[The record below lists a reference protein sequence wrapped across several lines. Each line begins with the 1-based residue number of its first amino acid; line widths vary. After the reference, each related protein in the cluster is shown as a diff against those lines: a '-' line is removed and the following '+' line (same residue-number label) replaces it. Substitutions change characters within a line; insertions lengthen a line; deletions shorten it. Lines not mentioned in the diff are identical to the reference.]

1 MAARVPNAEYLWGA
15 CVAVVRDELP
25 DGAGKTWL
33 EAARA
38 LALDERRLIL
48 AVPSAVAKERIESR
62 YLRFVE
68 DILSELA
75 GEPHQIVL
83 EVHPELAS
91 AAGDTE
97 ELAAVAAGF
106 DRGRPPAVSSA
117 SGRPGGGSGGA
128 GGSGGGGSGG
138 PGGGSG
144 GPTEP
149 RGSTSGPVPGGA
161 GATRSTGSSVGSTT
175 VTRGGGARAGG
186 GNDDFGSLGEIDLNP
201 NYTFDDFVIGESNRF
216 AAAAALAVAEQPAT
230 SYNPLFIYGDAGLG
244 KTHLLHAIGHYVRSN
259 YPGMCV
265 RYVSTEHFLNDFIDA
280 IRTNSQGAF
289 KLRYRRCDVLLVDD
303 VQLIENKATTQEE
316 FFHTFD
322 YLHSAGRQIVI
333 SSDRPPKAM
342 ATLED
347 RLRSRF
353 GWGLIT
359 DVQPPHLETRLA
371 ILRKKADGEAS
382 KAPDD
387 VLTYIAT
394 HITNNIRELEGALN
408 RVLAFSNLNRIPL
421 TLEMAES
428 VLGDLITAK
437 APRQITA
444 KVVIEATA
452 DMFGLTIDELCG
464 KSRSRPLVTARQ
476 VAMYV
481 LREMTDFS
489 YPAIGRAFGDRDHT
503 TVMHAVS
510 KISDLMRERRT
521 IYEQVTELMHRIRT
535 AGT

>member
-1 MAARVPNAEYLWGA
+1 VLRN
-15 CVAVVRDELP
+15 ELP

-33 EAARA
+33 EAARP
-38 LALDERRLIL
+38 LALEDRRLIL
-48 AVPSAVAKERIESR
+48 AVPSPAAKERIESR

-68 DILSELA
+68 DILTELA
-75 GEPHQIVL
+75 GEPHQILL
-83 EVHPELAS
+83 EIHPELAR
-91 AAGDTE
+91 ATGDD
-97 ELAAVAAGF
+97 ELAPVAVGVSAPVASLAG
-106 DRGRPPAVSSA
+106 S
-117 SGRPGGGSGGA
+117 
-128 GGSGGGGSGG
+128 GGGSGG
-138 PGGGSG
+138 PGGSGSSGSGSGSGSGSAGGGSAPGGGHGSGHGGSG
-144 GPTEP
+144 GGHG
-149 RGSTSGPVPGGA
+149 GSGSGSGG
-161 GATRSTGSSVGSTT
+161 GGSTT
-175 VTRGGGARAGG
+175 VTRGGGARAGTSSS
-186 GNDDFGSLGEIDLNP
+186 DDFGSLGEIELNP
-201 NYTFDDFVIGESNRF
+201 AYTFDDFVIGESNRF
-216 AAAAALAVAEQPAT
+216 AAAAALAVAEQPAV

-244 KTHLLHAIGHYVRSN
+244 KTHLLHAIGHYVRAN

-265 RYVSTEHFLNDFIDA
+265 RYVSTEHFLNDFIEA

-359 DVQPPHLETRLA
+359 DVQPPLLETRLA
-371 ILRKKADGEAS
+371 ILRKKAAFEPS

-408 RVLAFSNLNRIPL
+408 RVLAFSNLNRVTL
-421 TLEMAES
+421 TLEMAED

-452 DMFGLTIDELCG
+452 DMFGLTVDELCG

-510 KISDLMRERRT
+510 KIADLMRERRT

>member
-1 MAARVPNAEYLWGA
+1 MANAEHLWGA
-15 CVAVVRDELP
+15 CVDVLRTEMP
-25 DGAGKTWL
+25 DSVAKTWL
-33 EAARA
+33 EAAQP
-38 LALDERRLIL
+38 RLEGHRL
-48 AVPSAVAKERIESR
+48 FLGVPHPAAKERIENR
-62 YLRFVE
+62 YQRFVE
-68 DILSELA
+68 GILTDVA
-75 GEPHQIVL
+75 GEPHEIVL
-83 EVHPELAS
+83 EVRTELAS
-91 AAGDTE
+91 PSPHDSDHVDSDHLNRPVSLGAD
-97 ELAAVAAGF
+97 VASV
-106 DRGRPPAVSSA
+106 PPTVIGPTSEGWGPSSQA
-117 SGRPGGGSGGA
+117 RGGA
-128 GGSGGGGSGG
+128 G
-138 PGGGSG
+138 
-144 GPTEP
+144 
-149 RGSTSGPVPGGA
+149 RGGA
-161 GATRSTGSSVGSTT
+161 SGAP
-175 VTRGGGARAGG
+175 A
-186 GNDDFGSLGEIDLNP
+186 DFGPLGEIDLNP
-201 NYTFDDFVIGESNRF
+201 AYTFEDFVIGESNRF
-216 AAAAALAVAEQPAT
+216 AAAAALAVAEKPAT
-230 SYNPLFIYGDAGLG
+230 SFNPLFIYGDAGLG
-244 KTHLLHAIGHYVRSN
+244 KTHLLHAIGHYVRAN
-259 YPGMCV
+259 YPGKYV
-265 RYVSTEHFLNDFIDA
+265 RYVSTEHFLNDFIEA
-280 IRTNSQGAF
+280 IRTNSQSAF

-303 VQLIENKATTQEE
+303 VQLIENKEHTQEE

-371 ILRKKADGEAS
+371 ILRKKAAGEPS

-394 HITNNIRELEGALN
+394 HITTNIRELEGALN
-408 RVLAFSNLNRIPL
+408 RVIAFSNLNGVPL
-421 TLEMAES
+421 DLQMAED

-444 KVVIEATA
+444 KVVIDATA
-452 DMFGLTIDELCG
+452 DMFGISVDDLCG

-510 KISDLMRERRT
+510 KIADLMRERRT
-521 IYEQVTELMHRIRT
+521 IYEQVTELMHRIK
-535 AGT
+535 AGA

>member
-1 MAARVPNAEYLWGA
+1 MAIGAARPAGSRRRRRRR
-15 CVAVVRDELP
+15 VRPPGLRR
-25 DGAGKTWL
+25 AGWRIG
-33 EAARA
+33 AARA
-38 LALDERRLIL
+38 R
-48 AVPSAVAKERIESR
+48 
-62 YLRFVE
+62 
-68 DILSELA
+68 
-75 GEPHQIVL
+75 
-83 EVHPELAS
+83 
-91 AAGDTE
+91 
-97 ELAAVAAGF
+97 AAV
-106 DRGRPPAVSSA
+106 RHS
-117 SGRPGGGSGGA
+117 
-128 GGSGGGGSGG
+128 
-138 PGGGSG
+138 
-144 GPTEP
+144 
-149 RGSTSGPVPGGA
+149 GSTL
-161 GATRSTGSSVGSTT
+161 RR
-175 VTRGGGARAGG
+175 RGGGHRRPRGRSG
-186 GNDDFGSLGEIDLNP
+186 HDDFGSLGEIDLNP

-244 KTHLLHAIGHYVRSN
+244 KTHLLHAIGHYVRAN
-259 YPGMCV
+259 YPRMCV
-265 RYVSTEHFLNDFIDA
+265 RYVSTEHFLNDFIEA

-371 ILRKKADGEAS
+371 ILRKKAAGEPVERPRRRPHLHRHPHHQQHPGAGGRPQPGPGLLQPQPGP
-382 KAPDD
+382 AHP
-387 VLTYIAT
+387 AT
-394 HITNNIRELEGALN
+394 W
-408 RVLAFSNLNRIPL
+408 
-421 TLEMAES
+421 
-428 VLGDLITAK
+428 
-437 APRQITA
+437 PRTSW
-444 KVVIEATA
+444 ATSSPPRPPA
-452 DMFGLTIDELCG
+452 RSRPRSSSRPPPTCSGSPIDELCG

>member
-1 MAARVPNAEYLWGA
+1 MPNAEYLWGA
-15 CVAVVRDELP
+15 CVAVLRNELP

-33 EAARA
+33 EAARP
-38 LALDERRLIL
+38 LALEDRRLIL

-68 DILSELA
+68 DILTELA

-83 EVHPELAS
+83 EVHTELAR
-91 AAGDTE
+91 AAGDDEWPWWQPGPRPAAGRHRWSTVGGGPAAAP
-97 ELAAVAAGF
+97 AAV
-106 DRGRPPAVSSA
+106 PSA
-117 SGRPGGGSGGA
+117 RRGGG
-128 GGSGGGGSGG
+128 
-138 PGGGSG
+138 
-144 GPTEP
+144 
-149 RGSTSGPVPGGA
+149 TSPQ
-161 GATRSTGSSVGSTT
+161 SSVLPSSGTT
-175 VTRGGGARAGG
+175 VTRGGGVRASQSTS
-186 GNDDFGSLGEIDLNP
+186 DDFGSLGEIALNP

-216 AAAAALAVAEQPAT
+216 AAAAALAVAEQPAA

-244 KTHLLHAIGHYVRSN
+244 KTHLLHAIGHYVRAN

-265 RYVSTEHFLNDFIDA
+265 RYVSTEHFLNDFVEA

-359 DVQPPHLETRLA
+359 DVQPPAPRDPPGHPAQEGGGRAAPRRPTTSSPTSPPTSPTTS
-371 ILRKKADGEAS
+371 AS
-382 KAPDD
+382 SRAPSTGSWPSPTSTGSRSPSTWPRD
-387 VLTYIAT
+387 
-394 HITNNIRELEGALN
+394 
-408 RVLAFSNLNRIPL
+408 
-421 TLEMAES
+421 

-444 KVVIEATA
+444 KLVIDATA
-452 DMFGLTIDELCG
+452 EMFGLTVDELCG

-521 IYEQVTELMHRIRT
+521 IYEQVTELMHRIRN
-535 AGT
+535 AGS

>member
-1 MAARVPNAEYLWGA
+1 MANAEHLWGA
-15 CVAVVRDELP
+15 CVDVLRTEMP
-25 DGAGKTWL
+25 DSVAKTWL
-33 EAARA
+33 EAAQP
-38 LALDERRLIL
+38 RLEGHRL
-48 AVPSAVAKERIESR
+48 FLGVPHPAAKERIENR
-62 YLRFVE
+62 YQRFVE
-68 DILSELA
+68 GILTDVA
-75 GEPHQIVL
+75 GEPHEIVL
-83 EVHPELAS
+83 EVRTELAS
-91 AAGDTE
+91 PSPTDNDHRYTTPTPVVGAGD
-97 ELAAVAAGF
+97 VAALPSTVIGP
-106 DRGRPPAVSSA
+106 DSRVTQSRGPADS
-117 SGRPGGGSGGA
+117 
-128 GGSGGGGSGG
+128 
-138 PGGGSG
+138 
-144 GPTEP
+144 
-149 RGSTSGPVPGGA
+149 RGTDG
-161 GATRSTGSSVGSTT
+161 
-175 VTRGGGARAGG
+175 RGGVSGTPA
-186 GNDDFGSLGEIDLNP
+186 DFGSLGEIDLNP
-201 NYTFDDFVIGESNRF
+201 AYTFDAFVIGESNRF
-216 AAAAALAVAEQPAT
+216 AAAAALAVAEKPAT
-230 SYNPLFIYGDAGLG
+230 SFNPLFIYGDAGLG
-244 KTHLLHAIGHYVRSN
+244 KTHLLHAIGHYVRAN
-259 YPGMCV
+259 YPGKYV
-265 RYVSTEHFLNDFIDA
+265 RYVSTEHFLNDFIEA
-280 IRTNSQGAF
+280 IRTNSQSAF

-303 VQLIENKATTQEE
+303 VQLIENKEHTQEE

-371 ILRKKADGEAS
+371 ILRKKAALE
-382 KAPDD
+382 PTQVTDD

-408 RVLAFSNLNRIPL
+408 RVIAFSNLNGVPL
-421 TLEMAES
+421 TLQMAED

-444 KVVIEATA
+444 KVVIDATA
-452 DMFGLTIDELCG
+452 DMFQISVDDLCG

-521 IYEQVTELMHRIRT
+521 IYEQVTELMHRIR
-535 AGT
+535 AGG